1 LNSRSLSALLPL
13 FTLMLL
19 AVSLGLY
26 SLSSQTTA
34 LAQPSLA
41 EDIINS
47 VEQETDSSSADSNVL
62 DNNNEFGD
70 DVPVID
76 QENTAEQDAV
86 NVGAQDA
93 DQDVDQDAIQEDL
106 NFQFG
111 FSQQTGDFD
120 IECPPGFI
128 LIDNGQCEQTL
139 TEDPD
144 CTTEGS
150 TFNPETNQCERT
162 ITQAPECPAGF
173 DFNPE
178 TDECEQ
184 LQAQPT
190 T

>member
-1 LNSRSLSALLPL
+1 
-13 FTLMLL
+13 MLL

-26 SLSSQTTA
+26 PSSSQTTA

-47 VEQETDSSSADSNVL
+47 VEQETDSSSADGNVL

-128 LIDNGQCEQTL
+128 LIDNGQCEQLQTS
-139 TEDPD
+139 TPECP
-144 CTTEGS
+144 TGF
-150 TFNPETNQCERT
+150 TFNPETDLCEQRQT
-162 ITQAPECPAGF
+162 TPPTSECPEGF
-173 DFNPE
+173 TLNPQ
-178 TDECEQ
+178 TNQCEQ

>member
-1 LNSRSLSALLPL
+1 
-13 FTLMLL
+13 MLL
-19 AVSLGLY
+19 AISLGLY
-26 SLSSQTTA
+26 PLSSQTTA

-47 VEQETDSSSADSNVL
+47 VEQETDSSSADGNVL

-86 NVGAQDA
+86 NVGAQD
-93 DQDVDQDAIQEDL
+93 VDQDATQEDL

-120 IECPPGFI
+120 IECP
-128 LIDNGQCEQTL
+128 T
-139 TEDPD
+139 
-144 CTTEGS
+144 
-150 TFNPETNQCERT
+150 
-162 ITQAPECPAGF
+162 GF

>member
-1 LNSRSLSALLPL
+1 
-13 FTLMLL
+13 M
-19 AVSLGLY
+19 
-26 SLSSQTTA
+26 
-34 LAQPSLA
+34 
-41 EDIINS
+41 
-47 VEQETDSSSADSNVL
+47 VL

-86 NVGAQDA
+86 NVGV
-93 DQDVDQDAIQEDL
+93 QDVDQDIDQDATQKDL
-106 NFQFG
+106 DFQFG

-128 LIDNGQCEQTL
+128 LIDNGQCEQLQTSAPECP
-139 TEDPD
+139 TGFD
-144 CTTEGS
+144 
-150 TFNPETNQCERT
+150 FNPETDLCEQRQT
-162 ITQAPECPAGF
+162 TPPTSECPEGF